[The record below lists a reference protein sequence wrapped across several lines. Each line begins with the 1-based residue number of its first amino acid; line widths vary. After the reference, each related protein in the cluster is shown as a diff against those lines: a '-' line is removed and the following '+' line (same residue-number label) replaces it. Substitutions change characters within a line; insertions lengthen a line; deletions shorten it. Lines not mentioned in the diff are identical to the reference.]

1 MALTSLELQAGI
13 DALTRA
19 IASGER
25 QVTMNGYTVT
35 YRAISD
41 LIDARNDLQR
51 QLNAVAVADGASTPR
66 PRSWLGYYRGRGY

>member
-1 MALTSLELQAGI
+1 MALTPLELQDGI

-25 QVTMNGYTVT
+25 QVTMNGYTIT

-41 LIDARNDLQR
+41 LIDARNELQR
-51 QLNAVAVADGASTPR
+51 QLNAVTVADGTSTPR
-66 PRSWLGYYRGRGY
+66 PRSWSGYYRGRGY